1 VYRLPTTTYYHHQLT
16 APGTNSRRSDHLIK
30 LKISAKL
37 AEARAQLC
45 LGRYDEVGCK
55 QYEVIRSYEVSRTSS
70 VASRKYCVS
79 ITATPLYLLLSA
91 HYYHY

>member
-1 VYRLPTTTYYHHQLT
+1 MYRLPTTTYYHHQLT

-55 QYEVIRSYEVSRTSS
+55 QYEVTKLVVPRQWQV
-70 VASRKYCVS
+70 VS
-79 ITATPLYLLLSA
+79 IA
-91 HYYHY
+91 

>member
-79 ITATPLYLLLSA
+79 ITATPLYLLLPA

>member
-1 VYRLPTTTYYHHQLT
+1 VHRLPTTTYYHHQLT
-16 APGTNSRRSDHLIK
+16 APGTVGASNVPRRSDHLIK

-55 QYEVIRSYEVSRTSS
+55 QYEVTKLVVPRQWQV
-70 VASRKYCVS
+70 VS
-79 ITATPLYLLLSA
+79 IA
-91 HYYHY
+91 

>member
-16 APGTNSRRSDHLIK
+16 TPGTNSRRSDHLIK

-45 LGRYDEVGCK
+45 LGRNDEVGCK
-55 QYEVIRSYEVSRTSS
+55 QYEVSRYEVSRTSS

-79 ITATPLYLLLSA
+79 ITATPLYLLLPA
-91 HYYHY
+91 HYCHY